1 MNAKPLSSS
10 AGAAIALSRFSDVL
24 RNTTSLL
31 ITTVLPFS
39 IIFLLSACAS
49 PEKRSVSTSDVYGKG
64 SAVRNGELERL
75 LRDNLSNWQEAR
87 YRFGGESWRGI
98 DCSGFVMH
106 VYEDLFRITL
116 PRTSAAQADL
126 GYRVSNTELEAGDL
140 VFFKPPSYPYHVG
153 IYLSAGEFVHVS
165 SSRGVTVANLRS
177 GYWRRYF
184 WTAKR
189 IPLLRPTPCAFGTRD
204 CATVDRAVQ

>member
-1 MNAKPLSSS
+1 MN
-10 AGAAIALSRFSDVL
+10 RFFGHVL
-24 RNTTSLL
+24 QDTTSLL

-39 IIFLLSACAS
+39 IIVVLSACAS
-49 PEKRSVSTSDVYGKG
+49 PAKRSVSKSDVYGEALAG
-64 SAVRNGELERL
+64 RNGELERL
-75 LRDNLSNWQEAR
+75 LRDKLSNWQGAR

-106 VYEDLFRITL
+106 VYEELFGITL

-126 GYRVSNTELEAGDL
+126 GYRVSDAELEAGDL
-140 VFFKPPSYPYHVG
+140 VFFKPPSYPHHVG
-153 IYLSAGEFVHVS
+153 IYLSAGEFVHAS
-165 SSRGVTVANLRS
+165 SSQGVTVSNLRS

-189 IPLLRPTPCAFGTRD
+189 IPFLR
-204 CATVDRAVQ
+204 